1 VKVEIIISVH
11 GCDIF
16 TNSQGFL
23 NSFFQMMCTNHHHC
37 PEFHVTTDNGL
48 LCWQLTAQAAAHEQL
63 QRQMLLER
71 ERFPH
76 PHPSLV
82 AQHEEYLR

>member
-1 VKVEIIISVH
+1 MDVIFSQILKIFKFNFFKRYVQIITVRN
-11 GCDIF
+11 
-16 TNSQGFL
+16 TA
-23 NSFFQMMCTNHHHC
+23 
-37 PEFHVTTDNGL
+37 FHITTTDNGL